1 MTNIVILMVNYRSTH
16 RSTANLTIN
25 FVQYTSMHT
34 NITTYWNTWKKDLI
48 REKKLGNSHLRN
60 IPPRR
65 PWIQAGIFAD
75 RENSRP
81 EHGAACQEAAR
92 SLAKTA
98 AGRKGPATNDK
109 MTNEL
114 LKRQWKIKGEGGF
127 CRVGGEHARKELFK
141 AFGWLMAYLKRPFA
155 VILCGLTSR
164 WRLLLLLL
172 HLKRIVLRLTRAF
185 HGSCCPSGSR

>member
-1 MTNIVILMVNYRSTH
+1 MEVYTFSHSFLSFFISIIHLINLVNFLKKKKKNELLSSGFKEFSTVLSHIFFHAWNITNIVILVVNYRSTH

-34 NITTYWNTWKKDLI
+34 NITTYWKKDLI
-48 REKKLGNSHLRN
+48 GEKKLGNSHLRN

-81 EHGAACQEAAR
+81 EHGAACQEATR

-114 LKRQWKIKGEGGF
+114 LKRQWKIKGGWGG
-127 CRVGGEHARKELFK
+127 RL
-141 AFGWLMAYLKRPFA
+141 L
-155 VILCGLTSR
+155 SR
-164 WRLLLLLL
+164 WRRTRS
-172 HLKRIVLRLTRAF
+172 KGIV
-185 HGSCCPSGSR
+185 